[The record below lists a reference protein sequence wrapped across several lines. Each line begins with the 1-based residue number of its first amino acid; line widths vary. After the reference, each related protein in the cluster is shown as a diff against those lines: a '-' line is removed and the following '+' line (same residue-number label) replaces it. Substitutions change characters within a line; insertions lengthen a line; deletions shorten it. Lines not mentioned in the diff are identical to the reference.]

1 MKTPSDFGVD
11 PYGARNGKGIY
22 AFKWANYYDAERY
35 LEKCRTRFAEDIYHA
50 EPLPSWDGF
59 SQQFLEVAKREWK
72 KGGDES
78 LLKYF
83 SEFADYV
90 IENLPLYN
98 EIEEWAIYNSR
109 VIAYNDYVC
118 EQSNGTITYD
128 AEQPDY
134 ICELLNWFP
143 ANWRTY
149 WKYCGHDCQRV
160 GGNFR
165 YTYNWE
171 DGRDKWG
178 ERDEHFN
185 NVIAKVFIDKIEEA
199 LNKRKAI
206 IGK

>member
-1 MKTPSDFGVD
+1 MKTPSDFGID

-50 EPLPSWDGF
+50 EPLPSWDGC
-59 SQQFLEVAKREWK
+59 SQQFLIIARREWE
-72 KGGDES
+72 KGGDER
-78 LLKYF
+78 LLEYF

-90 IENLPLYN
+90 IENLPLYK

-128 AEQPDY
+128 AKQPDY
-134 ICELLNWFP
+134 ICELLDWFS

-149 WKYCGHDCQRV
+149 WKYSGHDCQRV
-160 GGNFR
+160 GGHFR
-165 YTYNWE
+165 FYYIDAE
-171 DGRDKWG
+171 GRDKRT
-178 ERDEHFN
+178 ERDERFN